1 MVDGCGEVALCVAA
15 LSSADA
21 VKLLVDDGELARLF
35 IKFNEEMLVMVE
47 VSSLDNQVFMN
58 FLCAS
63 FYFKNG

>member
-21 VKLLVDDGELARLF
+21 VELLVDDGELARLF
-35 IKFNEEMLVMVE
+35 IKFNEEMLVMAE

>member
-21 VKLLVDDGELARLF
+21 VELLVDDGELARLF
-35 IKFNEEMLVMVE
+35 IKFNEEMLVMAE
-47 VSSLDNQVFMN
+47 VSSFDDQVFMN
-58 FLCAS
+58 FLCAG